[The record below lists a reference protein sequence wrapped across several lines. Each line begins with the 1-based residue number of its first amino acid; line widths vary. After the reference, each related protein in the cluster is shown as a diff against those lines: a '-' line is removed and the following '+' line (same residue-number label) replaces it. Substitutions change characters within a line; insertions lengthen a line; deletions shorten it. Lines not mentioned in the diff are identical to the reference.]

1 MPVTRTADLAPMED
15 APLKLALVQV
25 RTSPMFAVDRPEA
38 VEGLARAMPDD
49 WVLVEEGRA
58 HRVQM
63 QVTPA
68 GIAQSPE
75 DAERVWRFE
84 TTDRRYVATLTP
96 TSVGVETGHYDD
108 FARFRTRITPVLD
121 ALAEDAA
128 FRPRLA
134 TRIGVRYVNEVQ
146 DDRLRHDESRA
157 AVVHPELLG
166 PATTLGTGLMA
177 SLQELRFQQ
186 EDGVLAVRHGL
197 TSVGE
202 YLLDSDHYS
211 EERRDFDVPDLTRL
225 VQSWHDTIEGVF
237 AWAFEP
243 WLRERGWLT

>member
-1 MPVTRTADLAPMED
+1 MED

-25 RTSPMFAVDRPEA
+25 RTPPMFAVDRPEA
-38 VEGLARAMPDD
+38 VEGLAQAMPED

-58 HRVQM
+58 QRVQM
-63 QVTPA
+63 QITPA

-84 TTDRRYVATLTP
+84 TADRRYVATLTP
-96 TSVGVETGHYDD
+96 TSVGVETAHYDD
-108 FARFRTRITPVLD
+108 FGQFRARLDPVLS
-121 ALAEDAA
+121 ALVEDSA

-134 TRIGVRYVNEVQ
+134 TRVGVRYVNEMR
-146 DDRLRHDESRA
+146 DDRLTEDDSRA

-166 PATTLGTGLMA
+166 PAAALGTGLIA

-186 EDGVLAVRHGL
+186 ADGVLAVRHGL
-197 TSVGE
+197 TSPGE

-211 EERRDFDVPDLTRL
+211 EERRDFDVPGITQL
-225 VQSWHDTIEGVF
+225 VQDWHDTIEGVF